1 MLFPLEA
8 TTGAI
13 IYSKLQLLT
22 AGGNERRLD
31 FAFIQRRKRAA
42 ARSDFLFS
50 VSAFASL
57 HASACTTR

>member
-31 FAFIQRRKRAA
+31 FAFYPEKKE
-42 ARSDFLFS
+42 SS
-50 VSAFASL
+50 CS
-57 HASACTTR
+57 